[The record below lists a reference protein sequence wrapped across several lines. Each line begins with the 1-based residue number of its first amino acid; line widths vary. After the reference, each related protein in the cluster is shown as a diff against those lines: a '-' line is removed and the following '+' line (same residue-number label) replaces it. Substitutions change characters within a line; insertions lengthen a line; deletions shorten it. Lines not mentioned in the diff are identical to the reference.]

1 MGGAGGL
8 AVQLTV
14 GFFFRERG
22 KPSPALVPGH
32 RVSHGLSACLV
43 TRPF

>member
-14 GFFFRERG
+14 GFFSENVESLPLHWCRDI
-22 KPSPALVPGH
+22 V
-32 RVSHGLSACLV
+32 
-43 TRPF
+43 